1 MAELTNEQIEQAVVV
16 FENSGRYAATG
27 ELLTMKERMI
37 RAAPFLQ
44 LPWDEPIQGEVNGL
58 LDSFDGSYSTRDVVV
73 EFVRLRNAA
82 RQPKPKP
89 VDPRRE
95 KIIAALDKQFLN
107 GESSKIADAVLE
119 ALNEVR

>member
-1 MAELTNEQIEQAVVV
+1 MAKLTNEQIEQAVVA

-44 LPWDEPIQGEVNGL
+44 LPWDEPIPGEVSGL
-58 LDSFDGSYSTRDVVV
+58 LDSLDGSCSTRDVVV

-82 RQPKPKP
+82 LATAY
-89 VDPRRE
+89 VDGQSAGR
-95 KIIAALDKQFLN
+95 
-107 GESSKIADAVLE
+107 
-119 ALNEVR
+119 EVREP